1 MHLTVNPRPSPLEG
15 KQTERLCPAN
25 WLKKCLPN
33 EPSILHPVAQA
44 SLTAHYLLPVL
55 SSLESCLLAVRH
67 RLDNELER
75 RQPVKLGKAYPLGQC
90 LEIAEAVQQCLRT
103 VAEADLP
110 AESVV
115 GLRALRAFQRA
126 GGDFRQVWGDLRG
139 EYFQNAYQV
148 GTLYIDVANDTV
160 NPAKPKVEILPFC
173 EAQFVPIRDFQH
185 FRKIA
190 RSYWQHEVYPNHIL
204 PALAPH
210 CPLIHVSKNGIVKL
224 HDATQ
229 YMLAMTRTQGFAP
242 SERALREPPMPQ
254 ALFEQLR
261 QALQGAGHTM
271 ATSPEQGRTQGLQQ
285 CREQRAKRWALDSKR
300 VTSVIQD
307 ANQIN
312 LHLASWRRRL
322 FTQEPPAQSKIM
334 STIQI
339 DNNTYELDSL
349 SDDAKAQLQS
359 IRFVDQELARLQ
371 AQVAAMQTARIAYLN
386 ALKAVLPV
394 V

>member
-1 MHLTVNPRPSPLEG
+1 MHHSVSPSPLEG
-15 KQTERLCPAN
+15 EQIERLRPVN

-33 EPSILHPVAQA
+33 EPRILHPVAQA

-55 SSLESCLLAVRH
+55 PALESCLLAVRH
-67 RLDNELER
+67 RLDNELAR

-90 LEIAEAVQQCLRT
+90 LEIAQAVQQCLRT

-115 GLRALRAFQRA
+115 GLQALRTFLRA

-190 RSYWQHEVYPNHIL
+190 HSYWQNEVYPNHIL
-204 PALAPH
+204 PELAPH

-229 YMLAMTRTQGFAP
+229 YMLAMTRTQAFAP
-242 SERALREPPMPQ
+242 SERMLREPPMPQ
-254 ALFEQLR
+254 VLFEQLR
-261 QALQGAGHTM
+261 HALQGAGHAV
-271 ATSPEQGRTQGLQQ
+271 ATSLEQGRKHGLHH
-285 CREQRAKRWALDSKR
+285 CREQRDKRWHLESKR
-300 VTSVIQD
+300 VTSVIRD
-307 ANQIN
+307 THQIN
-312 LHLASWRRRL
+312 LHLARWQYHL
-322 FTQEPPAQSKIM
+322 FTQHPSAQSKIM

-359 IRFVDQELARLQ
+359 IRFVDQELARLE
-371 AQVAAMQTARIAYLN
+371 AQVAAMQTARNAYLN